1 MKNERFWRLVVLS
14 TYRRLRMGG
23 LEAEDG
29 LVEVHDSDISERA
42 SIPSSGERIR

>member
-1 MKNERFWRLVVLS
+1 MRGFGLVAS
-14 TYRRLRMGG
+14 CTYRIFRIGG

-29 LVEVHDSDISERA
+29 LVEVHDSEISERA